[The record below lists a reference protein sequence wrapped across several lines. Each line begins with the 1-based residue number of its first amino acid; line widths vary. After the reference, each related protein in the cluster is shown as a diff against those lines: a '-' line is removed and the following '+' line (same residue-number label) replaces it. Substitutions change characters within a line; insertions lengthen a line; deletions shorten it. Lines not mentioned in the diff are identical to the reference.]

1 MTKISESHRIHLTRD
16 LTPNYHSIDSVSIFD
31 QSEKKNSNPTTLR
44 IRCVFP
50 RFLSPWQR
58 LPLHCLNYS
67 AWAQKLLN
75 AFPLLSQVTPF
86 FPQSFI
92 PAIHFPPLRLF
103 AHLPTLSTSC
113 MISLCSDWFTG
124 LLTVV
129 WQIQYDL
136 VTKKPLLGRLQTCK
150 QNSQACWAAAMS
162 KCGYWRISYSGS
174 SIRTP
179 CSWYQL
185 PAWKRKVIIDL
196 GWVGKFTPVLKL
208 ARKIES

>member
-1 MTKISESHRIHLTRD
+1 MTNISESHRIHLTRD
-16 LTPNYHSIDSVSIFD
+16 PTPNNHSIDS
-31 QSEKKNSNPTTLR
+31 
-44 IRCVFP
+44 
-50 RFLSPWQR
+50 
-58 LPLHCLNYS
+58 
-67 AWAQKLLN
+67 
-75 AFPLLSQVTPF
+75 FPLFSQVTPFFPLFSQVTPF

-92 PAIHFPPLRLF
+92 PAMHFPPLRLF

-136 VTKKPLLGRLQTCK
+136 VTKKPLLGRLQTCT

>member
-1 MTKISESHRIHLTRD
+1 MTNISESHRIHLTRD
-16 LTPNYHSIDSVSIFD
+16 LTPNNHSIDSVSIFD
-31 QSEKKNSNPTTLR
+31 QSEKETQTQPPR

>member
-1 MTKISESHRIHLTRD
+1 MTNISESHRIHLTRD
-16 LTPNYHSIDSVSIFD
+16 PTPNNHSIDS
-31 QSEKKNSNPTTLR
+31 
-44 IRCVFP
+44 
-50 RFLSPWQR
+50 
-58 LPLHCLNYS
+58 
-67 AWAQKLLN
+67 
-75 AFPLLSQVTPF
+75 FPLFSQVTPFFPLFSQVTPF

-92 PAIHFPPLRLF
+92 PAMHFPPLRLF

>member
-1 MTKISESHRIHLTRD
+1 MTNISESHRIHLTRD
-16 LTPNYHSIDSVSIFD
+16 LTPNNHSIDSVSIFD
-31 QSEKKNSNPTTLR
+31 QSEKKTQTQPPR

-129 WQIQYDL
+129 WQLQYDL
-136 VTKKPLLGRLQTCK
+136 VTKKPLLGRLQTCT

-185 PAWKRKVIIDL
+185 PAWKRKVIIYL
-196 GWVGKFTPVLKL
+196 GWLRKFTPVLKL
-208 ARKIES
+208 ERKIES

>member
-1 MTKISESHRIHLTRD
+1 MTNISESQRIQLTRD
-16 LTPNYHSIDSVSIFD
+16 PTPNNHSIDS
-31 QSEKKNSNPTTLR
+31 
-44 IRCVFP
+44 
-50 RFLSPWQR
+50 
-58 LPLHCLNYS
+58 
-67 AWAQKLLN
+67 
-75 AFPLLSQVTPF
+75 FPLFSQVTPF

-92 PAIHFPPLRLF
+92 PAIHFPPL
-103 AHLPTLSTSC
+103 
-113 MISLCSDWFTG
+113 CSDWFTS

-174 SIRTP
+174 SVRTP

-185 PAWKRKVIIDL
+185 PALKRKVIIYL

-208 ARKIES
+208 ERKIES

>member
-1 MTKISESHRIHLTRD
+1 MT
-16 LTPNYHSIDSVSIFD
+16 N
-31 QSEKKNSNPTTLR
+31 QKKKTQTQPPR

-174 SIRTP
+174 SVRTP

-185 PAWKRKVIIDL
+185 PTWKKSHNLFGMGEEIYYS
-196 GWVGKFTPVLKL
+196 F
-208 ARKIES
+208 

>member
-1 MTKISESHRIHLTRD
+1 MTNISESHRIHLTRD
-16 LTPNYHSIDSVSIFD
+16 LTPNNHSIDSVSIFD
-31 QSEKKNSNPTTLR
+31 QSEKETQTQPPR

-113 MISLCSDWFTG
+113 MISLCSDWFTS

-136 VTKKPLLGRLQTCK
+136 VTKKPLLGRLQTCT

-174 SIRTP
+174 SVRTP

-185 PAWKRKVIIDL
+185 PTWKK
-196 GWVGKFTPVLKL
+196 K
-208 ARKIES
+208 S

>member
-1 MTKISESHRIHLTRD
+1 MTNISESQRIQLTRD
-16 LTPNYHSIDSVSIFD
+16 PTPNNHSIDS
-31 QSEKKNSNPTTLR
+31 
-44 IRCVFP
+44 
-50 RFLSPWQR
+50 
-58 LPLHCLNYS
+58 
-67 AWAQKLLN
+67 
-75 AFPLLSQVTPF
+75 FPLFSQVTPF

-113 MISLCSDWFTG
+113 MISLCSDWFTS

-174 SIRTP
+174 SVRTP

-185 PAWKRKVIIDL
+185 PALKRKVIIYL
-196 GWVGKFTPVLKL
+196 GWVRKFTPVLKL
-208 ARKIES
+208 ERKIESWMSLNYLPHVEDGFWKRRQGKKGQLNNRLNCNTVVKSSKWKLLLDRMSS

>member
-1 MTKISESHRIHLTRD
+1 MTNISESHRIHLTRD
-16 LTPNYHSIDSVSIFD
+16 LTPNNHSIDSVSIFD

-44 IRCVFP
+44 IRCVFS

-113 MISLCSDWFTG
+113 MISLCSDWFTS

-174 SIRTP
+174 SVRTP

-185 PAWKRKVIIDL
+185 PAWKRKVIIYL
-196 GWVGKFTPVLKL
+196 GWVRKFTPVLKL
-208 ARKIES
+208 ERKIES